1 MAALSGRGP
10 MGLAAV
16 FDQIFP
22 HLSWQDSLLF
32 QEILLVPLWT
42 RRRGQLGDGHWLGIG
57 GDREERVLVWV
68 CVKGGCVWCS
78 RQDEEEM

>member
-1 MAALSGRGP
+1 MQAEATAALSGRGP

-42 RRRGQLGDGHWLGIG
+42 RRRGQPSDGHWLGIG
-57 GDREERVLVWV
+57 GDREGIGVCGGRVCLV
-68 CVKGGCVWCS
+68 
-78 RQDEEEM
+78 